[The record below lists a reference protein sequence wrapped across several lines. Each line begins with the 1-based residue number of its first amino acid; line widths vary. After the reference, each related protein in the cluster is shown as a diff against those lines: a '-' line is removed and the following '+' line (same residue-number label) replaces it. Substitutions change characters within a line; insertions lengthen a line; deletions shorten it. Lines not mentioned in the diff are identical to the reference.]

1 MILSKRVLVVTLC
14 VGLFSLTA
22 TNCKNWSKTAKGGTI
37 GAGAGALAGAVIG
50 EVTGDN
56 TVEGA
61 IIGAAVGG
69 AAGAAIGHYMDE
81 QAREMREDLED
92 AKVERVGEGIKITFD
107 SGILFNVD
115 SYTLQEQS
123 KENIAE
129 LADIL
134 KKYEDTNIQYAGHT
148 DNTGSDKYNKELS
161 EKRGKSVAEY
171 TSFLGVDASR
181 MTIIG
186 YGETQPVATN
196 ETAAGRQQ
204 NRRVEIAIYANEELK
219 EAAEDGEIGQAR

>member
-1 MILSKRVLVVTLC
+1 MKLSKYGLIITLC
-14 VGLFSLTA
+14 LGLLTVTA

-56 TVEGA
+56 TVKGA

-69 AAGAAIGHYMDE
+69 AAGAAIGNYMDR
-81 QAREMREDLED
+81 QAREMREDLEN

-107 SGILFNVD
+107 SGILFKVD
-115 SYTLQEQS
+115 SYNLQEPA

-129 LADIL
+129 LSEIL
-134 KKYEDTNIQYAGHT
+134 KKYDDTNILFAGHT
-148 DNTGSDKYNKELS
+148 DNTGSEKYNQQLS
-161 EKRGKSVAEY
+161 EDRGKSVAEY
-171 TSFLGVDASR
+171 TSFLGVESNR

-186 YGETQPVATN
+186 YGETDPIASN
-196 ETAAGRQQ
+196 ETAEGRQQ
-204 NRRVEIAIYANEELK
+204 NRRVEIAIYANDELK
-219 EAAEDGEIGQAR
+219 EAAKNGELN

>member
-1 MILSKRVLVVTLC
+1 MTLC
-14 VGLFSLTA
+14 LGLLTVTA
-22 TNCKNWSKTAKGGTI
+22 NSCKNWSKTAQGGTI

-56 TVEGA
+56 TVKGA

-69 AAGAAIGHYMDE
+69 AAGAAIGNYMDR
-81 QAREMREDLED
+81 QAREMREDLEN

-107 SGILFNVD
+107 SGILFEVD
-115 SYTLQEQS
+115 SYNLQEPA

-129 LADIL
+129 LSEIL
-134 KKYEDTNIQYAGHT
+134 KKYDDTNILFAGHT
-148 DNTGSDKYNKELS
+148 DNTGSEKYNQQLS

-171 TSFLGVDASR
+171 TSFLGVDSKR

-186 YGETQPVATN
+186 YGETDPIASN
-196 ETAAGRQQ
+196 ETATGRQQ
-204 NRRVEIAIYANEELK
+204 NRRVEIAIYANDELK
-219 EAAEDGEIGQAR
+219 KAAKNGELN

>member
-1 MILSKRVLVVTLC
+1 MELSRYGLIITLC
-14 VGLFSLTA
+14 LGLVAVS
-22 TNCKNWSKTAKGGTI
+22 TNSCKNWSKTAQGGSI

-56 TVEGA
+56 TVKGA

-69 AAGAAIGHYMDE
+69 AAGAAIGNYMDR
-81 QAREMREDLED
+81 QAREMRKDLEN
-92 AKVERVGEGIKITFD
+92 AEVERVGEGIKITFD
-107 SGILFNVD
+107 SGILFEVD
-115 SYTLQEQS
+115 SYNLQEPA

-129 LADIL
+129 LSEIL
-134 KKYEDTNIQYAGHT
+134 KKYDDTNILFGGHT
-148 DNTGSDKYNKELS
+148 DNTGSEKYNQELS

-171 TSFLGVDASR
+171 TSFLDVDAKR

-186 YGETQPVATN
+186 YGETEPIVSN

-204 NRRVEIAIYANEELK
+204 NRRVEIAIYANDELK
-219 EAAEDGEIGQAR
+219 EAAKNGELD